1 MKKRLFFLPM
11 VAIMMA
17 ACNSNETIEVN
28 ENKGDLIS
36 FRPIVKGVTRAADA
50 DLSSDATSFNV
61 EAFNTGTT
69 SSPYFSNV
77 TYTNSGGTFTSA
89 TKYYWPTTNL
99 DFYAYSPITEDVS
112 GVQKGALSNE
122 AYQIVKTDYKT
133 FIITPSNTVSEQ
145 VDFIYANTN
154 NKGKGS
160 TGEVTTLNFR
170 HAGAKIVV
178 KVKNSAPNLKFE
190 ISGWKLGF
198 LDNTATFTY
207 GDANTDTQAGAQ
219 LAFSDWTN
227 NSDQNA
233 ENTYSTTFDE
243 NANAIAASLST
254 AKFLASAGTPSE
266 STDESLNM
274 ILIPQTLTA
283 ATAYASAAT
292 DAKPNGSYIAL
303 KMVIK
308 NNTTAG
314 ETVADA
320 TANDKWAMWPI
331 GGYNWEPGKKYTYTI
346 DLAGGGYYE
355 TNQDTDADLDPI
367 LEGAEIKFATVTV
380 DGWAEMSRTA
390 DDVYLSHL
398 KKLANNG
405 DDCSS
410 YLGWIISS
418 DGCIYANKA
427 AVEAAGKTGVAMICY
442 IGAAGTADSSVGAE
456 SYNGL
461 AIALSDTGGAWCDH
475 PTEQCLPEIFPNQT
489 SGQSDMKGIQN
500 TKDLQNHS
508 THTHNAANAVRTFS
522 VMPPSD
528 TSGWFIPS
536 YGQLWKYLQWCGI
549 SSGYQLGGAT
559 LLNNKYEESGYS
571 EAKFSG
577 NNYFWTSTEVEYEYE
592 PGSIRNYVLNI
603 DNGSSKHI
611 NLFVNTKDY
620 TDYIIRP
627 FVAF

>member
-17 ACNSNETIEVN
+17 ACSSNETIEVN

-89 TKYYWPTTNL
+89 TKYYWPTNNL
-99 DFYAYSPITEDVS
+99 DFYAYSPISS
-112 GVQKGALSNE
+112 GQF
-122 AYQIVKTDYKT
+122 VKTDFRT
-133 FIITPSNTVSEQ
+133 FTITPSATVSEQ

-170 HAGAKIVV
+170 HAGAKIAV

-190 ISGWKLGF
+190 ISGWKLGY

-207 GDANTDTQAGAQ
+207 GDANTDTQDGAQ
-219 LAFSDWTN
+219 LAFSDWSE
-227 NSDQNA
+227 NSTQSAD
-233 ENTYSTTFDE
+233 NTYSTTFT
-243 NANAIAASLST
+243 ANAIAASQPT
-254 AKFLASAGTPSE
+254 AYFLGNTGTPST
-266 STDESLNM
+266 SATDESLNM

-283 ATAYASAAT
+283 ATAYASTTAG
-292 DAKPNGSYIAL
+292 AKPNGSYIAL

-308 NNTTAG
+308 NNTDAG

-320 TANDKWAMWPI
+320 TADGKWAIWPI

-380 DGWAEMSRTA
+380 DGWTDRAYDVPTPTNLAELKAFIANGGDYNDYIGYYVDNTGKISASSTGAIGAIAHIGTSNVDTSFDGSRIIILSRTSISNIRW
-390 DDVYLSHL
+390 DNSVSPTLTGIDGVNDNTTL
-398 KKLANNG
+398 NG
-405 DDCSS
+405 
-410 YLGWIISS
+410 
-418 DGCIYANKA
+418 YANTQALYTADNTKYLAAKA
-427 AVEAAGKTGVAMICY
+427 AWEYQSKNGAPVVTG
-442 IGAAGTADSSVGAE
+442 S
-456 SYNGL
+456 
-461 AIALSDTGGAWCDH
+461 
-475 PTEQCLPEIFPNQT
+475 
-489 SGQSDMKGIQN
+489 
-500 TKDLQNHS
+500 
-508 THTHNAANAVRTFS
+508 
-522 VMPPSD
+522 
-528 TSGWFIPS
+528 SGWFLPS
-536 YGQLWKYLQWCGI
+536 YQQ
-549 SSGYQLGGAT
+549 
-559 LLNNKYEESGYS
+559 
-571 EAKFSG
+571 AKLIVS
-577 NNYFWTSTEVEYEYE
+577 NASKITTVLDSYHCWSSTEF
-592 PGSIRNYVLNI
+592 GD
-603 DNGSSKHI
+603 DNGNSFNDYSYAWTGSKKGDR
-611 NLFVNTKDY
+611 NVRPCFVY
-620 TDYIIRP
+620 
-627 FVAF
+627 

>member
-1 MKKRLFFLPM
+1 MKKSLFFLPM

-17 ACNSNETIEVN
+17 ACSSNETIEVN

-69 SSPYFSNV
+69 TSPYFSNV
-77 TYTNSGGTFTSA
+77 TYTKSGGTFTSA
-89 TKYYWPTTNL
+89 TKYYWPTNNL
-99 DFYAYSPITEDVS
+99 DFYAYSPITTDVG
-112 GVQKGALSNE
+112 GVQKGALSNGD
-122 AYQIVKTDYKT
+122 YQIVKTDFRT
-133 FIITPSNTVSEQ
+133 FTITPSATVSEQ

-154 NKGKGS
+154 NKGKGA
-160 TGEVTTLNFR
+160 TGETTLNFR
-170 HAGAKIVV
+170 HAGAKIAV

-190 ISGWKLGF
+190 ISGWKLGY

-207 GDANTDTQAGAQ
+207 GDANTDTQDGAQ
-219 LAFSDWTN
+219 LAFTDWSGK
-227 NSDQNA
+227 SDQSA
-233 ENTYSTTFDE
+233 DNTYSTEFT
-243 NANAIAASLST
+243 ANAIAASQST
-254 AKFLASAGTPSE
+254 AYFLGNAGTPSA

-308 NNTTAG
+308 NNTDAG

-320 TANDKWAMWPI
+320 TAAGKWAMWPI

-367 LEGAEIKFATVTV
+367 LEGAEIKFASVSV

-461 AIALSDTGGAWCDH
+461 AIALSATGGRWCDNN
-475 PTEQCLPEIFPNQT
+475 EQCLSTVSPDQA

-508 THTHNAANAVRTFS
+508 THTHDAANAVKTFS

-549 SSGYQLGGAT
+549 SSGYQPGGAT

-577 NNYFWTSTEVEYEYE
+577 NNYFWTSTEVDYEYE

-611 NLFVNTKDY
+611 NLFVITKDY

>member
-69 SSPYFSNV
+69 TSPYFSNV
-77 TYTNSGGTFTSA
+77 TFTNTSSTFTSA
-89 TKYYWPTTNL
+89 TKYYWPTNNL
-99 DFYAYSPITEDVS
+99 DFYAYSPISS
-112 GVQKGALSNE
+112 GQF
-122 AYQIVKTDYKT
+122 VKTDYKT

-190 ISGWKLGF
+190 ISGWKLGY
-198 LDNTATFTY
+198 LDNSATFTY
-207 GDANTDTQAGAQ
+207 GDANTDTQDGAQ
-219 LAFSDWTN
+219 LAFSDWSG
-227 NSDQNA
+227 NSDQSAN
-233 ENTYSTTFDE
+233 NTYSTTFT
-243 NANAIAASLST
+243 ANPIAAAQST
-254 AKFLASAGTPSE
+254 AYFLEKNGTPSTTT
-266 STDESLNM
+266 TDESINM

-461 AIALSDTGGAWCDH
+461 AIALSATGGRWCDNN
-475 PTEQCLPEIFPNQT
+475 EQCLPTIFPDPT
-489 SGQSDMKGIQN
+489 SGHSDMKGIQN

-549 SSGYQLGGAT
+549 NSTLQNGGAT
-559 LLNNKYEESGYS
+559 LINNKYEDAGYP
-571 EAKFSG
+571 EAKATG
-577 NNYFWTSTEVEYEYE
+577 PTRFWTSTEVVYQEGDLRVFDLY
-592 PGSIRNYVLNI
+592 I
-603 DNGSSKHI
+603 DPNGYMNAMSHLLVANKNQSSY
-611 NLFVNTKDY
+611 LT
-620 TDYIIRP
+620 RP

>member
-17 ACNSNETIEVN
+17 ACSSNETIEVN

-69 SSPYFSNV
+69 TSPYFSNV
-77 TYTNSGGTFTSA
+77 TFTNTSSTFTSA
-89 TKYYWPTTNL
+89 TKYYWPTNNL
-99 DFYAYSPITEDVS
+99 DFYAYSPISS
-112 GVQKGALSNE
+112 GQF
-122 AYQIVKTDYKT
+122 VKTDYKT

-160 TGEVTTLNFR
+160 SGEVTTLNFR

-190 ISGWKLGF
+190 ISGWKLGY
-198 LDNTATFTY
+198 LDNSATFTY
-207 GDANTDTQAGAQ
+207 GDANTDTQDGAQ
-219 LAFSDWTN
+219 LAFSDWSG
-227 NSDQNA
+227 NSDQSAN
-233 ENTYSTTFDE
+233 NTYSTTFT
-243 NANAIAASLST
+243 ANPIAAAQST
-254 AKFLASAGTPSE
+254 AYFLEKNGTPSTTT
-266 STDESLNM
+266 TDESINM

-320 TANDKWAMWPI
+320 TTDGKWAMWPI

-461 AIALSDTGGAWCDH
+461 AIALSATGGRWCDNN
-475 PTEQCLPEIFPNQT
+475 EQCLPTIFPDPT
-489 SGQSDMKGIQN
+489 SGHSDMKGIQN

-508 THTHNAANAVRTFS
+508 THTHDAANAVRTFP

-549 SSGYQLGGAT
+549 NSTLQNGGAT
-559 LLNNKYEESGYS
+559 LINNKYEDAGYP
-571 EAKFSG
+571 EAKATG
-577 NNYFWTSTEVEYEYE
+577 PTRFWTSTEVVYQEGDLRVFDLY
-592 PGSIRNYVLNI
+592 I
-603 DNGSSKHI
+603 DPNGYMNAMSHLLVANKNQSSY
-611 NLFVNTKDY
+611 LT
-620 TDYIIRP
+620 RP

>member
-17 ACNSNETIEVN
+17 ACSSNETIEVN

-50 DLSSDATSFNV
+50 DLSSDGKSFNV
-61 EAFNTGTT
+61 EAFNTGTAT
-69 SSPYFSNV
+69 SPYFSNV
-77 TYTNSGGTFTSA
+77 TFTNSGGTFTSA
-89 TKYYWPTTNL
+89 TKYYWPTNNL
-99 DFYAYSPITEDVS
+99 DFYAYSPTTS
-112 GVQKGALSNE
+112 GQF
-122 AYQIVKTDYKT
+122 VKTDYKT
-133 FIITPSNTVSEQ
+133 FTITPSATVSEQ

-170 HAGAKIVV
+170 HAGAKIAV

-190 ISGWKLGF
+190 ISGWKLGY

-207 GDANTDTQAGAQ
+207 GDANTDTQDGAQ
-219 LAFSDWTN
+219 LAFSDWSENTTQ
-227 NSDQNA
+227 SA
-233 ENTYSTTFDE
+233 ANTYSTEFT
-243 NANAIAASLST
+243 ANAIAASQST
-254 AKFLASAGTPSE
+254 AYFLGNAGTPST
-266 STDESLNM
+266 SATDESLNM

-320 TANDKWAMWPI
+320 TGDDKWAIWPI

-355 TNQDTDADLDPI
+355 TNQDGTDENLDAI

-380 DGWAEMSRTA
+380 DGWTEMSRTA

-427 AVEAAGKTGVAMICY
+427 AVEAAGKTGAAMICY
-442 IGAAGTADSSVGAE
+442 IGAAGTADSSPGAG

-475 PTEQCLPEIFPNQT
+475 PSEQCLPEIFPNQT

-508 THTHNAANAVRTFS
+508 THTHDAANAVRTFS

-549 SSGYQLGGAT
+549 TSGYQTGGAT
-559 LLNNKYEESGYS
+559 LINNKYEESGYS

-577 NNYFWTSTEVEYEYE
+577 NIYFWTSTEVDYEYE

-611 NLFVNTKDY
+611 NLFVTTKDY

>member
-17 ACNSNETIEVN
+17 ACSSNETIEVN

-69 SSPYFSNV
+69 TSPYFSNV
-77 TYTNSGGTFTSA
+77 TFTNTSGTFTSA
-89 TKYYWPTTNL
+89 TKYYWPTNNL
-99 DFYAYSPITEDVS
+99 DFYAYSPTTSDQV
-112 GVQKGALSNE
+112 A
-122 AYQIVKTDYKT
+122 KTDFKT
-133 FIITPSNTVSEQ
+133 FTITPSTTVSEQ

-154 NKGKGS
+154 DKGKGS

-170 HAGAKIVV
+170 HAGAKIAV

-207 GDANTDTQAGAQ
+207 KDANTDTQDGAQ
-219 LAFSDWTN
+219 LAFLDWSE
-227 NSDQNA
+227 NSTQSAD
-233 ENTYSTTFDE
+233 NTYSTTFT
-243 NANAIAASLST
+243 ANPIIASQST

-266 STDESLNM
+266 SIDEDLNM

-320 TANDKWAMWPI
+320 TTDGKWAMWPI

-355 TNQDTDADLDPI
+355 TNQEGTDGNLDAI
-367 LEGAEIKFATVTV
+367 LEGAEIKFASVSV
-380 DGWAEMSRTA
+380 DGWSDVEKSPAVNLATLKGMAKTNLGEAQTYA
-390 DDVYLSHL
+390 DGTYYVDKDGNIH
-398 KKLANNG
+398 
-405 DDCSS
+405 SS
-410 YLGWIISS
+410 S
-418 DGCIYANKA
+418 
-427 AVEAAGKTGVAMICY
+427 ETGY
-442 IGAAGTADSSVGAE
+442 
-456 SYNGL
+456 
-461 AIALSDTGGAWCDH
+461 
-475 PTEQCLPEIFPNQT
+475 T
-489 SGQSDMKGIQN
+489 S
-500 TKDLQNHS
+500 L
-508 THTHNAANAVRTFS
+508 NAAKSSGATGIIAYISNTDLTWDDGVNGGNDMTSQSSITFTGKNILILS
-522 VMPPSD
+522 TYFLDLGNYSWTQLKNTLID
-528 TSGWFIPS
+528 TSITGRSDAAHYAKPSNSTVWFIPS
-536 YGQLWKYLQWCGI
+536 KSQMI
-549 SSGYQLGGAT
+549 SMGCAGTGTWSGVGLTILYNT
-559 LLNNKYEESGYS
+559 DEE
-571 EAKFSG
+571 
-577 NNYFWTSTEVEYEYE
+577 WTSTKYDNSY
-592 PGSIRNYVLNI
+592 SWTLYNDNTFHHNLQNI
-603 DNGSSKHI
+603 NQRK
-611 NLFVNTKDY
+611 VTPCY
-620 TDYIIRP
+620 AY
-627 FVAF
+627 

>member
-17 ACNSNETIEVN
+17 ACSSNETIEVN

-69 SSPYFSNV
+69 TSPYFSNV
-77 TYTNSGGTFTSA
+77 TFTNTSSTFTSA
-89 TKYYWPTTNL
+89 TKYYWPTNNL
-99 DFYAYSPITEDVS
+99 DFYAYSPISSSQFT
-112 GVQKGALSNE
+112 
-122 AYQIVKTDYKT
+122 KTDFKT

-154 NKGKGS
+154 DKGKGS

-170 HAGAKIVV
+170 HAGAKIAV

-190 ISGWKLGF
+190 ISGWKLGY
-198 LDNTATFTY
+198 LDNSATFTY
-207 GDANTDTQAGAQ
+207 GDATTDTKDGAQ
-219 LAFSDWTN
+219 LAFSDWSENTTQ
-227 NSDQNA
+227 SA
-233 ENTYSTTFDE
+233 ANTYSTTFT
-243 NANAIAASLST
+243 ANPIAASQST
-254 AKFLASAGTPSE
+254 AYFLGNAGTPST
-266 STDESLNM
+266 SATDESLNM

-367 LEGAEIKFATVTV
+367 LEGAEIKFASVTV
-380 DGWAEMSRTA
+380 DGWTDVEKSPAVNLATLKGMAKTNLAEAQAYA
-390 DDVYLSHL
+390 DGNYYVD
-398 KKLANNG
+398 
-405 DDCSS
+405 
-410 YLGWIISS
+410 
-418 DGCIYANKA
+418 
-427 AVEAAGKTGVAMICY
+427 AAGNIHSSSETGYTTLDDAKSSGATGIIAY
-442 IGAAGTADSSVGAE
+442 ISNTDLTWDDGV
-456 SYNGL
+456 NGGNDMTSQNSISFTGKNIL
-461 AIALSDTGGAWCDH
+461 ILSTYFLDLDGYYGFDLNNTLIDTSITGGSDAAHYAKPVNSTVWFVPSKSQMISMGCAASGAW
-475 PTEQCLPEIFPNQT
+475 
-489 SGQSDMKGIQN
+489 SG
-500 TKDLQNHS
+500 
-508 THTHNAANAVRTFS
+508 V
-522 VMPPSD
+522 
-528 TSGWFIPS
+528 
-536 YGQLWKYLQWCGI
+536 GQKYLR
-549 SSGYQLGGAT
+549 ST
-559 LLNNKYEESGYS
+559 TEK
-571 EAKFSG
+571 
-577 NNYFWTSTEVEYEYE
+577 WTSTKFSETRFWALDYNNTYEGVT
-592 PGSIRNYVLNI
+592 PN
-603 DNGSSKHI
+603 NGRR
-611 NLFVNTKDY
+611 VTPCY
-620 TDYIIRP
+620 AY
-627 FVAF
+627 

>member
-1 MKKRLFFLPM
+1 
-11 VAIMMA
+11 MA
-17 ACNSNETIEVN
+17 ACSSNETIEVN

-50 DLSSDATSFNV
+50 DLSSDGKSFNV
-61 EAFNTGTT
+61 EAFNTGTAT
-69 SSPYFSNV
+69 SPYFSNV
-77 TYTNSGGTFTSA
+77 TFTNSGGTFTSA
-89 TKYYWPTTNL
+89 TKYYWPTNNL
-99 DFYAYSPITEDVS
+99 DFYAYSPTTS
-112 GVQKGALSNE
+112 GQF
-122 AYQIVKTDYKT
+122 VKTDYKT
-133 FIITPSNTVSEQ
+133 FTITPSATVSEQ

-190 ISGWKLGF
+190 ISGWKLGY
-198 LDNTATFTY
+198 LDNSATFTY
-207 GDANTDTQAGAQ
+207 GDANTDTQDGAQ
-219 LAFSDWTN
+219 LAFTDWSG
-227 NSDQNA
+227 NSDRSA
-233 ENTYSTTFDE
+233 ANTYSTTFT
-243 NANAIAASLST
+243 ANPIAASQST
-254 AKFLASAGTPSE
+254 AYFLGNAGTPST
-266 STDESLNM
+266 SATDESLNM

-390 DDVYLSHL
+390 D
-398 KKLANNG
+398 ANNG

-461 AIALSDTGGAWCDH
+461 AIALSATGGRWCDNN
-475 PTEQCLPEIFPNQT
+475 EQCLPTIFPDPT
-489 SGQSDMKGIQN
+489 SGHSDMKGIQN

-508 THTHNAANAVRTFS
+508 THTHDAANAVRTFP

-549 SSGYQLGGAT
+549 NSTLQNGGAT
-559 LLNNKYEESGYS
+559 LINNKYEDAGYP
-571 EAKFSG
+571 EAKATG
-577 NNYFWTSTEVEYEYE
+577 PTRFWTSTEVVYQEGDLRVFDLY
-592 PGSIRNYVLNI
+592 I
-603 DNGSSKHI
+603 DPNGYMNAMSHLLVANKNQSSY
-611 NLFVNTKDY
+611 LT
-620 TDYIIRP
+620 RP

>member
-17 ACNSNETIEVN
+17 ACSSNETIEVN

-50 DLSSDATSFNV
+50 NLSSDGKTFNV
-61 EAFNTGTT
+61 EAFNTGTIT
-69 SSPYFSNV
+69 SPYFSNV
-77 TYTNSGGTFTSA
+77 TFTNSGGTFTSA

-99 DFYAYSPITEDVS
+99 DFYAYSPISS
-112 GVQKGALSNE
+112 GQF
-122 AYQIVKTDYKT
+122 VKTDFKT
-133 FIITPSNTVSEQ
+133 FTITPSTTVSDQ

-154 NKGKGS
+154 NKGKGTS
-160 TGEVTTLNFR
+160 GEVTTLNFR

-190 ISGWKLGF
+190 ISGWKLGY

-219 LAFSDWTN
+219 LAFSDWSENTTQ
-227 NSDQNA
+227 SA
-233 ENTYSTTFDE
+233 ANTYSTTFT
-243 NANAIAASLST
+243 ANPIAASQST
-254 AKFLASAGTPSE
+254 AYFLGNTGIPSA

-320 TANDKWAMWPI
+320 TTDGKWAMWPI

-367 LEGAEIKFATVTV
+367 LEGAEIKFASVTV
-380 DGWAEMSRTA
+380 DGWTDVEKSPAVNLATLKGMAKTNLAEAQAYA
-390 DDVYLSHL
+390 DGNYYVDAAGNIHSSSETGYTSLNAAKSSGATGIIAYISNTDLTWDDGVNGGNDMESQSSITFTGKNILILSTYFLALGNYSWTQLKNTLIDTSITGGSDAAHYAKPVNSTVWFVPSKSQMISMGCAASGAWSGVGQKYLRSTTEKWTCTKFSDTRFWAL
-398 KKLANNG
+398 DYNNTYEGVTPNNG
-405 DDCSS
+405 RRVTPC
-410 YLGWIISS
+410 
-418 DGCIYANKA
+418 YA
-427 AVEAAGKTGVAMICY
+427 Y
-442 IGAAGTADSSVGAE
+442 
-456 SYNGL
+456 
-461 AIALSDTGGAWCDH
+461 
-475 PTEQCLPEIFPNQT
+475 
-489 SGQSDMKGIQN
+489 
-500 TKDLQNHS
+500 
-508 THTHNAANAVRTFS
+508 
-522 VMPPSD
+522 
-528 TSGWFIPS
+528 
-536 YGQLWKYLQWCGI
+536 
-549 SSGYQLGGAT
+549 
-559 LLNNKYEESGYS
+559 
-571 EAKFSG
+571 
-577 NNYFWTSTEVEYEYE
+577 
-592 PGSIRNYVLNI
+592 
-603 DNGSSKHI
+603 
-611 NLFVNTKDY
+611 
-620 TDYIIRP
+620 
-627 FVAF
+627 

>member
-17 ACNSNETIEVN
+17 ACSSNETIEVN

-69 SSPYFSNV
+69 TSPYFSNV
-77 TYTNSGGTFTSA
+77 TFTNTSSTFTSA
-89 TKYYWPTTNL
+89 TKYYWPTNNL
-99 DFYAYSPITEDVS
+99 DFYAYSPISS
-112 GVQKGALSNE
+112 GQF
-122 AYQIVKTDYKT
+122 VKTDYKT
-133 FIITPSNTVSEQ
+133 FTITPSATVSEQ

-170 HAGAKIVV
+170 HAGAKIAV

-190 ISGWKLGF
+190 ISGWKLGY

-207 GDANTDTQAGAQ
+207 GDATSTDASNAQ
-219 LAFSDWTN
+219 LAFSDWSG
-227 NSDQNA
+227 NSDQSAN
-233 ENTYSTTFDE
+233 NTYSTTFT
-243 NANAIAASLST
+243 ANPIAAAQST
-254 AKFLASAGTPSE
+254 AYFLEKNGTPSTTT
-266 STDESLNM
+266 TDEDLNM

-283 ATAYASAAT
+283 ATAYASTTAG
-292 DAKPNGSYIAL
+292 AKPNGSYIAL

-308 NNTTAG
+308 NNTDAG

-456 SYNGL
+456 SCNGL

-577 NNYFWTSTEVEYEYE
+577 NIYFWTSTEVEYEYE

>member
-17 ACNSNETIEVN
+17 ACSSNETIEVN

-69 SSPYFSNV
+69 TSPYFSNV
-77 TYTNSGGTFTSA
+77 TFTNLGGTFTSA
-89 TKYYWPTTNL
+89 TKYYWPTNNL
-99 DFYAYSPITEDVS
+99 DFYAYSPITTDVG

-160 TGEVTTLNFR
+160 SGEVTTLNFR

-190 ISGWKLGF
+190 ISGWKLGY

-207 GDANTDTQAGAQ
+207 GDANTDTQDGAQ
-219 LAFSDWTN
+219 LAFSDWSE
-227 NSDQNA
+227 NSTQSAD
-233 ENTYSTTFDE
+233 NTYSTTFT
-243 NANAIAASLST
+243 ANPIAASQST
-254 AKFLASAGTPSE
+254 AYFLGNTGTPSA
-266 STDESLNM
+266 STDESINM

-283 ATAYASAAT
+283 ATAYADAT
-292 DAKPNGSYIAL
+292 AGAKPNGSYIAL

-308 NNTTAG
+308 NNTDTG

-320 TANDKWAMWPI
+320 TTDGKWAMWPI

-380 DGWAEMSRTA
+380 DGWTDVEKSPAVNLATLKGMAKTNLGEAQTYA
-390 DDVYLSHL
+390 DGTYYVDKDGNIH
-398 KKLANNG
+398 
-405 DDCSS
+405 SS
-410 YLGWIISS
+410 S
-418 DGCIYANKA
+418 
-427 AVEAAGKTGVAMICY
+427 ETGY
-442 IGAAGTADSSVGAE
+442 
-456 SYNGL
+456 
-461 AIALSDTGGAWCDH
+461 
-475 PTEQCLPEIFPNQT
+475 T
-489 SGQSDMKGIQN
+489 S
-500 TKDLQNHS
+500 L
-508 THTHNAANAVRTFS
+508 NAAKSSGATGIIAYISNTDLTWDDGVNGGNDMTSQSSITFTGKNILILS
-522 VMPPSD
+522 TYFLALGNYAWTQLKNTLID
-528 TSGWFIPS
+528 TSITGRSDAAHYAKPSNSTVWFIPS
-536 YGQLWKYLQWCGI
+536 KSQMI
-549 SSGYQLGGAT
+549 SMGCAGTGTWSGVGLTILYNT
-559 LLNNKYEESGYS
+559 DEE
-571 EAKFSG
+571 
-577 NNYFWTSTEVEYEYE
+577 WTSTKYDNSY
-592 PGSIRNYVLNI
+592 SWTLDNDNTFHHDLQNI
-603 DNGSSKHI
+603 NQRK
-611 NLFVNTKDY
+611 VTPCY
-620 TDYIIRP
+620 AY
-627 FVAF
+627 

>member
-17 ACNSNETIEVN
+17 ACSSNETIEVN

-50 DLSSDATSFNV
+50 DLSSDGKSFNV
-61 EAFNTGTT
+61 EAFNTGTAT
-69 SSPYFSNV
+69 SPYFSNV
-77 TYTNSGGTFTSA
+77 TFTNSGGTFTSA
-89 TKYYWPTTNL
+89 TKYYWPTNNL
-99 DFYAYSPITEDVS
+99 DFYAYSPIS
-112 GVQKGALSNE
+112 SSQFA
-122 AYQIVKTDYKT
+122 KTDYKT
-133 FIITPSNTVSEQ
+133 FTITPSNTVSEQ
-145 VDFIYANTN
+145 VDFIYANTK
-154 NKGKGS
+154 NKGKGTS
-160 TGEVTTLNFR
+160 GEVTTLNFR
-170 HAGAKIVV
+170 HAGAKIAV

-190 ISGWKLGF
+190 ISGWKLGY

-207 GDANTDTQAGAQ
+207 GDANTDTQDGAQ
-219 LAFSDWTN
+219 LAFTDWSENTTQ
-227 NSDQNA
+227 SA
-233 ENTYSTTFDE
+233 ANTYSTEFT
-243 NANAIAASLST
+243 ANAIAASQST
-254 AKFLASAGTPSE
+254 AYFLGNAGTPST
-266 STDESLNM
+266 SATDESLNM

-320 TANDKWAMWPI
+320 TGDDKWAIWPI

-355 TNQDTDADLDPI
+355 TNQDGTDENLDAI

-380 DGWAEMSRTA
+380 DGWTEMSRTA

-427 AVEAAGKTGVAMICY
+427 AVEAAGKTGAAMICY
-442 IGAAGTADSSVGAE
+442 IGAAGTADSSPGAG

-475 PTEQCLPEIFPNQT
+475 PSEQCLPEIFPNQT

-508 THTHNAANAVRTFS
+508 THTHDAANAVRTFS

-549 SSGYQLGGAT
+549 TSGYQTGGAT
-559 LLNNKYEESGYS
+559 LINNKYEESGYS

-577 NNYFWTSTEVEYEYE
+577 NIYFWTSTEVDYEYE

-611 NLFVNTKDY
+611 NLFVTTKDY

>member
-17 ACNSNETIEVN
+17 ACSSNETIEVN

-69 SSPYFSNV
+69 TSPYFSNV
-77 TYTNSGGTFTSA
+77 TFTNTSSTFTSA
-89 TKYYWPTTNL
+89 TKYYWPTNNL
-99 DFYAYSPITEDVS
+99 DFYAYSPISS
-112 GVQKGALSNE
+112 GQF
-122 AYQIVKTDYKT
+122 VKTDYKT

-160 TGEVTTLNFR
+160 SGEVTTLNFR

-190 ISGWKLGF
+190 ISGWKLGY
-198 LDNTATFTY
+198 LDNSATFTY
-207 GDANTDTQAGAQ
+207 GDANTDTQDGAQ
-219 LAFSDWTN
+219 LAFSDWSG
-227 NSDQNA
+227 NSDQSAN
-233 ENTYSTTFDE
+233 NTYSTTFT
-243 NANAIAASLST
+243 ANPIAAAQST
-254 AKFLASAGTPSE
+254 AYFLEKNGTPSTTT
-266 STDESLNM
+266 TDESINM

-461 AIALSDTGGAWCDH
+461 AIALSATGGRWCDNN
-475 PTEQCLPEIFPNQT
+475 EQCLPTIFPDPT
-489 SGQSDMKGIQN
+489 SGHSDMKGIQN

-508 THTHNAANAVRTFS
+508 THTHDAANAVRTFP

-549 SSGYQLGGAT
+549 NSTLQNGGAT
-559 LLNNKYEESGYS
+559 LINNKYEDAGYP
-571 EAKFSG
+571 EAKATG
-577 NNYFWTSTEVEYEYE
+577 PTRFWTSTEVVYQEGDLRVFDLY
-592 PGSIRNYVLNI
+592 I
-603 DNGSSKHI
+603 DPNGYMNAMSHLLVANKNQSSY
-611 NLFVNTKDY
+611 LT
-620 TDYIIRP
+620 RP